1 MVKGYVENLTS
12 WVEARSGQKKRMDA
26 ALVAFLAV
34 KNDVQEAIEAGFTL
48 ATIYAHLRETGKL
61 TCTYETFRRHVRR
74 SKLSTLKNSRPPLP
88 KNPKPLSSG
97 EQPKPSTGF
106 TFNATP
112 KAEELI

>member
-1 MVKGYVENLTS
+1 MVKGYVESLTS

-48 ATIYAHLRETGKL
+48 ATVYAHLRETGKL

-74 SKLSTLKNSRPPLP
+74 SGTRTVPLPPLP
-88 KNPKPLSSG
+88 KNSKLLSSG

-112 KAEELI
+112 KTEELI